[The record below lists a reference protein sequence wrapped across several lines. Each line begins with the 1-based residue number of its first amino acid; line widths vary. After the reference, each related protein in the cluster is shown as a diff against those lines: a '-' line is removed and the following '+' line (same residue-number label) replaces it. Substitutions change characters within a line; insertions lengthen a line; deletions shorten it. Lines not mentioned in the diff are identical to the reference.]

1 MLKDRSTQQF
11 ISVQEL
17 KDDGYSHY
25 KIGKLVESGELA
37 GVNKRYYENLTYSG
51 EPNDFYAT
59 TAYSEKSVICL
70 LSAAVYYGLSSERL
84 SRVDVAL
91 PRRTRIPEPPEW
103 PVMKFYLFSEPRYE
117 LGLKT
122 VNEDGNVYQIY
133 DMEKTVCDILFYRN
147 KLGFEAAVEVI
158 RNYMQHKDR
167 DLNRLMAY
175 ADKLREKSVMRQFV
189 EVLV

>member
-1 MLKDRSTQQF
+1 MPKDRSSQQF
-11 ISVQEL
+11 ISIQEL
-17 KDDGYSHY
+17 KKDGYSHY
-25 KIGKLVESGELA
+25 KISKLVESGKLA
-37 GVNKRYYENLTYSG
+37 GVNKRYYENLAYTG

-84 SRVDVAL
+84 SRIDVAL
-91 PRRTRIPEPPEW
+91 PRRSRVPESPEW
-103 PVMKFYLFSEPRYE
+103 PSMSFYLFSEPRYT
-117 LGLKT
+117 LGLNT
-122 VNEDGNVYQIY
+122 INENGNKYQIY
-133 DMEKTVCDILFYRN
+133 DIEKTVCDILFYRN

-158 RNYMQHKDR
+158 KKYMQYKDR

-175 ADKLREKSVMRQFV
+175 ADQLREKTVVQQFV

>member
-1 MLKDRSTQQF
+1 MLKDRRTQQF

-17 KDDGYSHY
+17 KEDGYSHY
-25 KIGKLVESGELA
+25 KINKLVAAGELA
-37 GVNKRYYENLTYSG
+37 GVNKRYYENLTFRG

-59 TAYSEKSVICL
+59 TAYSEKSVVCL

-84 SRVDVAL
+84 SRIDVAL
-91 PRRTRIPEPPEW
+91 PRRTRIPTAPEW
-103 PVMKFYLFSEPRYE
+103 PAMKFYLFSQPRYE

-122 VNEDGNVYQIY
+122 VNEDGNIYQIY
-133 DMEKTVCDILFYRN
+133 DMEKTVCDIIFYRN

-167 DLNRLMAY
+167 NLNRLMAY
-175 ADKLREKSVMRQFV
+175 ADKLREKTVMRQFV
-189 EVLV
+189 EVLI